1 MRSGKE
7 YLVNI
12 THGIQLSF
20 QVSSKNEQG
29 PNETNIS
36 KENNPN

>member
-12 THGIQLSF
+12 THGIQSSF

-36 KENNPN
+36 EKNNQN